1 MCGAEQ
7 QLPYCLELP
16 TLPKKCLMVDE
27 DDPEMSD
34 HQETLDAK
42 VSVRH
47 QCPSCPVS
55 VVSSVHRA
63 QCPSCP
69 VSIMSSVHHVQCPSC
84 PVYIMFSVRHVQCPS
99 CPVSVMSSVHRVQ
112 SVGQRASRLC
122 GDRVQAASSSQLST

>member
-55 VVSSVHRA
+55 VVSSVHR
-63 QCPSCP
+63 
-69 VSIMSSVHHVQCPSC
+69 
-84 PVYIMFSVRHVQCPS
+84 
-99 CPVSVMSSVHRVQ
+99 VQ